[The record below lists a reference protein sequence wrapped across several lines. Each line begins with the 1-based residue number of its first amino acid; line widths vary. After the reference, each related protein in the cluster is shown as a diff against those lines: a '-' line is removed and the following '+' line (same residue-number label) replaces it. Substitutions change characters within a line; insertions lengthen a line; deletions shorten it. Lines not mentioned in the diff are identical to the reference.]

1 MKTGGG
7 KNKQEEILNSEGRFG
22 GFSWLTI
29 NRSLVILNQVL
40 IFRFIWLPG
49 IESPLENVLHSE
61 MFIPLLTLTCSFLS
75 VRIQPTKHFK

>member
-7 KNKQEEILNSEGRFG
+7 KNKQEEILNSEGRVG

-29 NRSLVILNQVL
+29 NRFLVILNQVL

-49 IESPLENVLHSE
+49 IEL
-61 MFIPLLTLTCSFLS
+61 
-75 VRIQPTKHFK
+75 